1 MAIIDLLDRPVAY
14 HRVYR
19 VITGSTVAAVMLSQ
33 AAYWQQ
39 VCDKS
44 GCGDGHG
51 WWWKDRT
58 EWEQETGLS
67 RSEQE
72 TARKRLVQIG
82 VLEEKRRGV
91 PARMW
96 YRIDIQI
103 LEEKLQQYQQNDRIR
118 PTSKRKPRQSVSK
131 KPTFK
136 EVRIQPFIPEITT
149 ETTHKNTTT
158 LDGQKTTARKI
169 DEAEI
174 EQYIT
179 LVGIPT
185 SLKKKNPTKYLQG
198 IRERLTTQHG
208 LNEWD
213 YKQLAIIEGN
223 PVADDAGALA
233 AYQEINRTRKYI
245 CALPGRSDV
254 VTSDTVGDGHPST

>member
-58 EWEQETGLS
+58 EWEEETGLS

-118 PTSKRKPRQSVSK
+118 PTSRRKPRQPVSQK
-131 KPTFK
+131 NTFK
-136 EVRIQPFIPEITT
+136 KVRIQPFIPEITT
-149 ETTHKNTTT
+149 ETTHENTTT
-158 LDGQKTTARKI
+158 LDGQKTN
-169 DEAEI
+169 EADI
-174 EQYIT
+174 ERYIT
-179 LVGIPT
+179 LVGVPT

-198 IRERLTTQHG
+198 IRDRLTTQHG

-213 YKQLAIIEGN
+213 YKQLSIIEGK
-223 PVADDAGALA
+223 PVADYAGDLA
-233 AYQEINRTRKYI
+233 AYQEINRTRKYL
-245 CALPGRSDV
+245 CSLPGRSGIA
-254 VTSDTVGDGHPST
+254 TSGTIAGEHPNT